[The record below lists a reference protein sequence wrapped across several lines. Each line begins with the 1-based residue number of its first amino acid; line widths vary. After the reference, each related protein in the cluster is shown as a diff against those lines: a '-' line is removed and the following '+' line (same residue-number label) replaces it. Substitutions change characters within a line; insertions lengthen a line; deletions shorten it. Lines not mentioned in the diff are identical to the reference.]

1 MPVLARPSF
10 QAVCIA
16 IAASGALLGCAAAIE
31 PQAGAAPIAATDGP
45 TMVDGAAMRNV
56 DAPANVGDWMSY
68 SRDWGEQRFSP
79 LDQINATNVGRL
91 GLAWY
96 DDLETYRGVQASP
109 LVIDGILYNE
119 TIYNVV
125 TAYDGKTGEKLWT
138 YDPGVGL
145 EWARLACCG
154 PSSRGIAAWNGKL
167 YIGALDGRLIAVD
180 AKTGEEV
187 WSQQTFDAEGPLGAY
202 SITGAPRVYDGKVVI
217 GNGGADYGVRGF
229 VVAYDA
235 ETGKRLWKFYLVPG
249 NPADGPDG
257 EASDR
262 AMQIALPT
270 WHGEWWKYGGGGT
283 AWDSFAYDPE
293 LNLVYIGTGNGS
305 PHMWH
310 FRSEGKGD
318 NLFLCSIVAVDAD
331 TGEYKW
337 HYQMVPE
344 EEWDYTCTQ
353 PMILADM
360 PIGGR
365 IRQVIMQAPKNGF
378 FYVLDRATGE
388 LLSAKSYVSEN
399 TWASHIDLETGRPV
413 LMPGAHNTT
422 VPHLMNPSW
431 LAAHTWHPM
440 SYSPLTGLVY
450 FSAQEQPAI
459 YARAEEGDFN
469 FVHHRS
475 NSGQSFSSHPELRRK
490 LTEEMNAKEK
500 GYLLAWNPVTQSEAW
515 RVPYRVPGSG
525 GVLATAG
532 NILVQGTIDKTLA
545 IYRADNGQKLWEM
558 NIDQAPVAGPITYM
572 IDGEQYIAIN
582 AGWGGSPVYNLGQ
595 FRTATAKLLVF
606 KLDATG
612 VTLPP
617 MPPPSALPRPPFLR
631 GTEAQ
636 VTRGRELYGQTCV
649 RCHGENAVGGLKD
662 LRWMDAE
669 AHAKFDEIVLG
680 GIYADKGMASFADVL
695 GAEDSE
701 AIHQYLIAR
710 ANEDYADAA
719 AQ

>member
-1 MPVLARPSF
+1 
-10 QAVCIA
+10 
-16 IAASGALLGCAAAIE
+16 
-31 PQAGAAPIAATDGP
+31 
-45 TMVDGAAMRNV
+45 
-56 DAPANVGDWMSY
+56 
-68 SRDWGEQRFSP
+68 
-79 LDQINATNVGRL
+79 
-91 GLAWY
+91 
-96 DDLETYRGVQASP
+96 
-109 LVIDGILYNE
+109 
-119 TIYNVV
+119 
-125 TAYDGKTGEKLWT
+125 
-138 YDPGVGL
+138 
-145 EWARLACCG
+145 
-154 PSSRGIAAWNGKL
+154 
-167 YIGALDGRLIAVD
+167 
-180 AKTGEEV
+180 
-187 WSQQTFDAEGPLGAY
+187 
-202 SITGAPRVYDGKVVI
+202 
-217 GNGGADYGVRGF
+217 
-229 VVAYDA
+229 
-235 ETGKRLWKFYLVPG
+235 
-249 NPADGPDG
+249 
-257 EASDR
+257 
-262 AMQIALPT
+262 
-270 WHGEWWKYGGGGT
+270 
-283 AWDSFAYDPE
+283 
-293 LNLVYIGTGNGS
+293 
-305 PHMWH
+305 
-310 FRSEGKGD
+310 
-318 NLFLCSIVAVDAD
+318 
-331 TGEYKW
+331 
-337 HYQMVPE
+337 
-344 EEWDYTCTQ
+344 
-353 PMILADM
+353 
-360 PIGGR
+360 
-365 IRQVIMQAPKNGF
+365 
-378 FYVLDRATGE
+378 
-388 LLSAKSYVSEN
+388 
-399 TWASHIDLETGRPV
+399 
-413 LMPGAHNTT
+413 
-422 VPHLMNPSW
+422 
-431 LAAHTWHPM
+431 M

-450 FSAQEQPAI
+450 LSAQEQPAI

-490 LTEEMNAKEK
+490 LTEELNAKEK

-545 IYRADNGQKLWEM
+545 IYRADNGEKLWEM

-572 IDGEQYIAIN
+572 IDGAQYIAIN

>member
-1 MPVLARPSF
+1 MPSAKSATRRRAR
-10 QAVCIA
+10 
-16 IAASGALLGCAAAIE
+16 GALRT
-31 PQAGAAPIAATDGP
+31 IAATAVALGLITASAGSTQGVP
-45 TMVDGAAMRNV
+45 AAAPVTAETMRQADAVGSVD
-56 DAPANVGDWMSY
+56 DWQSHG
-68 SRDWGEQRFSP
+68 RTWDEQRFSP
-79 LDQINATNVGRL
+79 LDRINDSNVQRL

-96 DDLETYRGVQASP
+96 DDLETMRGVQATP
-109 LVIDGILYNE
+109 LVIDGVLYNE
-119 TIYNVV
+119 SIYNVV
-125 TAYDGKTGEKLWT
+125 TAYDGKTGRKLWT
-138 YDPGVGL
+138 YDPEVAP

-154 PSSRGIAAWNGKL
+154 PSSRGIAAWNGNL

-187 WSQQTFDAEGPLGAY
+187 WSEQTFSTEGPLGAY

-235 ETGKRLWKFYLVPG
+235 ETGKQLWKFYTVPG

-257 EASDR
+257 EASDS
-262 AMQIALPT
+262 AMKIAVPT

-283 AWDSFAYDPE
+283 AWDSFSYDPE

-353 PMILADM
+353 PMVLADM
-360 PIGGR
+360 EIAGR
-365 IRQVIMQAPKNGF
+365 TRQVIMQAPKNGF
-378 FYVLDRATGE
+378 FYVIDRATGE
-388 LLSAKSYVSEN
+388 LISAKSYVSEN
-399 TWASHIDLETGRPV
+399 TWASHIDMETGRPV
-413 LMPGAHNTT
+413 LQPGAHNTT
-422 VPHLMNPSW
+422 TPHLMSPSW
-431 LAAHTWHPM
+431 LASHTWHPM

-450 FSAQEQPAI
+450 FPAQEQPAI
-459 YARAEEGDFN
+459 YARAEDGAFN

-475 NSGQSFSSHPELRRK
+475 NSGQGYGNMPELRAK
-490 LTEEMNAKEK
+490 LQEEANAKEK
-500 GYLLAWNPVTQSEAW
+500 GYLLAWNPKTQTEAW
-515 RVPYRVPGSG
+515 RVPYPHPGSG

-532 NILVQGTIDKTLA
+532 NLLIQGTIDKTLA
-545 IYRADNGQKLWEM
+545 IYRADNGEKLWEM

-572 IDGEQYIAIN
+572 AGGEQYIAIN
-582 AGWGGSPVYNLGQ
+582 AGWGGSPVYNLGP

-612 VTLPP
+612 VELPP
-617 MPPPSALPRPPFLR
+617 MPPPSELPRPPMLR
-631 GTEAQ
+631 ATEAQ
-636 VTRGRELYGQTCV
+636 VSEGRALYAQTCN
-649 RCHGENAVGGLKD
+649 RCHGDNAIGGMKD
-662 LRWMDAE
+662 LRFMTPE
-669 AHAKFDEIVLG
+669 AHAAFNDIVLKG
-680 GIYADKGMASFADVL
+680 TLADKGMASFADVL
-695 GAEDSE
+695 TPAQAE
-701 AIHQYLIAR
+701 AIHAYLIAR
-710 ANEDYADAA
+710 GNEDYADAA
-719 AQ
+719 ARAE